1 MTRIAR
7 IAQPWNHYTGAYA
20 SPTSLLVRLKLG
32 EVPSG
37 IPTQLDVR
45 QGVRD
50 RAERTG
56 HGALDRVSGAFGGAV
71 RVSRLHSAAAALARV
86 GARNL
91 GYSDDEELTGVARV
105 LRLDVEPG
113 THVGSMAISLRQLE
127 IVESVT
133 PNYIV
138 AVGLDR
144 YAPAFG
150 PGGGDGEG
158 EGEDD
163 GWAPRDMIGM
173 RHALAY
179 EPGDPA
185 VIVGVVDS
193 GINAGHNE
201 FAGGLRS
208 GYDTVQLGQG
218 EMAGGIALLG
228 DNSGADVDPSDR
240 FVGHGSGCA
249 AIIGAAGERM
259 PPGLAGECQLLAIRS
274 LGAALFPG
282 KTDAVGVGAVSDLDI
297 GMVMAAQLGAKV
309 INLSFGTDDEAIEP
323 DAPRPHSEAVA
334 YATARHCTLVAAAGN
349 SGDRRTYWPAAYPEV
364 IAVGSVGLD
373 GAASEF
379 STSGGHVALCAPGE
393 RIRTAAVDGY
403 QRATGTSFAAP
414 FVAAS
419 AALLHSRAHRRSAA
433 LAPHTIKQ
441 LLIESARPHR
451 SDTPEGNGAGIL
463 DVARALALLD
473 QALDADPST
482 ELGGADDG

>member
-20 SPTSLLVRLKLG
+20 APTSLLVRLKLG
-32 EVPSG
+32 EVPDH
-37 IPTQLDVR
+37 IPTAMDVR
-45 QGVRD
+45 QGART

-56 HGALDRVSGAFGGAV
+56 HGAVDRVSGAFGGSV
-71 RVSRLHSAAAALARV
+71 RVSRLHSAAAALGRP
-86 GARNL
+86 GARNK
-91 GYSDDEELTGVARV
+91 GYSDLEVLTGISRM

-113 THVGSMAISLRQLE
+113 THVGSMAISLRQLDV
-127 IVESVT
+127 VESVT

-144 YAPAFG
+144 YEPAFG
-150 PGGGDGEG
+150 GLGGDDE
-158 EGEDD
+158 EDDD
-163 GWAPRDMIGM
+163 GWAPREMIGAQ
-173 RHALAY
+173 RALAH

-193 GINAGHNE
+193 GVNPAHEE
-201 FAGGLRS
+201 FGWRLRS
-208 GYDTVQLGQG
+208 GFDTVQLGHG

-228 DNSGADVDPSDR
+228 DNAGADVDPSDR

-259 PPGLAGECQLLAIRS
+259 PPGLAGDCQILPIRS

-282 KTDAVGVGAVSDLDI
+282 KQQAVGVGSVSDLDI
-297 GMVMAAQLGAKV
+297 GMVMAVQLGAKV
-309 INLSFGTDDEAIEP
+309 VNLSFGTDDEAIEP
-323 DAPRPHSEAVA
+323 GAPKPHAEAVA
-334 YATARHCTLVAAAGN
+334 YATARGCTLVAAAGN
-349 SGDRRTYWPAAYPEV
+349 SGDARTYWPAACPEV

-373 GAASEF
+373 AAASGF
-379 STSGGHVALCAPGE
+379 STSGDHVALCAPGE

-414 FVAAS
+414 FAAAA
-419 AALLHSRAHRRSAA
+419 AALLHSRAQRRSAA
-433 LAPHTIKQ
+433 LAPETVKQ

-451 SDTPEGNGAGIL
+451 PDTPEGNGAGIL
-463 DVARALALLD
+463 DAARALALLD

-482 ELGGADDG
+482 EFGGPDDG

>member
-20 SPTSLLVRLKLG
+20 APTSLLVRLKLG
-32 EVPSG
+32 EVAAH
-37 IPTQLDVR
+37 IPTAMDVR
-45 QGVRD
+45 QGAKE

-71 RVSRLHSAAAALARV
+71 RVSRLHSAAAALGRP
-86 GARNL
+86 GARHL
-91 GYSDDEELTGVARV
+91 GYSDVEELTGISRM

-113 THVGSMAISLRQLE
+113 THVGSMAISLRQLD

-150 PGGGDGEG
+150 PSRDDDDD
-158 EGEDD
+158 DD
-163 GWAPRDMIGM
+163 GWAPREMIGAH
-173 RHALAY
+173 HALAH

-193 GINAGHNE
+193 GINPAHNE
-201 FAGGLRS
+201 FDRRLRS
-208 GYDTVQLGQG
+208 GFDTVQLGNG

-259 PPGLAGECQLLAIRS
+259 PPGLAGDCQILPIRS

-282 KTDAVGVGAVSDLDI
+282 KQQAVGVGAVSDLDI
-297 GMVMAAQLGAKV
+297 GLVMAVQLGAKV

-323 DAPRPHSEAVA
+323 HAPKPHSEAVA
-334 YATARHCTLVAAAGN
+334 FATARGCTLVAAAGN
-349 SGDRRTYWPAAYPEV
+349 SGDGRTYWPAACPEV
-364 IAVGSVGLD
+364 ISVGSVGLD
-373 GAASEF
+373 GTISDF
-379 STSGGHVALCAPGE
+379 STSGEHVALCAPGE

-414 FVAAS
+414 FAAAS

-433 LAPHTIKQ
+433 LVPETIKQ

-451 SDTPEGNGAGIL
+451 SDTPDGNGAGIL
-463 DVARALALLD
+463 DAARALALLD

-482 ELGGADDG
+482 ELGGPDDG

>member
-1 MTRIAR
+1 MSRIAR
-7 IAQPWNHYTGAYA
+7 IAQPWNHYTGTYA

-32 EVPSG
+32 EMPDH
-37 IPTQLDVR
+37 IPAALDVR
-45 QGVRD
+45 RGASE

-56 HGALDRVSGAFGGAV
+56 HGVLDRVAGTFGGTV
-71 RVSRLHSAAAALARV
+71 RVSRLHSAAAALGRI
-86 GARNL
+86 GARNR
-91 GYSDDEELTGVARV
+91 GYSDAEELTGISRV

-113 THVGSMAISLRQLE
+113 THVGSMAISLRQLD

-144 YAPAFG
+144 YSSGFG
-150 PGGGDGEG
+150 PADDNG
-158 EGEDD
+158 GEDD
-163 GWAPRDMIGM
+163 GWAPREMIGAH
-173 RHALAY
+173 RALAH

-193 GINAGHNE
+193 GINPAHEE
-201 FAGGLRS
+201 FDRRLRS
-208 GYDTVQLGQG
+208 GFDTVQLGDG

-249 AIIGAAGERM
+249 AIIGATGERI
-259 PPGLAGECQLLAIRS
+259 PPGLAGDCQILPIRS

-282 KTDAVGVGAVSDLDI
+282 KQQAVGVGAVSDLDI
-297 GMVMAAQLGAKV
+297 GLVMAVQLGAKV

-323 DAPRPHSEAVA
+323 DAPKPHSEAVA
-334 YATARHCTLVAAAGN
+334 FATARGCTLVAAAGN
-349 SGDRRTYWPAAYPEV
+349 SGDGRTYWPAACPEV

-373 GAASEF
+373 ATISEF
-379 STSGGHVALCAPGE
+379 STCGEHVAVCAPGE
-393 RIRTAAVDGY
+393 RIQTAAVEGY

-414 FVAAS
+414 FAAAT
-419 AALLHSRAHRRSAA
+419 AALLHSRAQRRSAA
-433 LAPHTIKQ
+433 LAPDTVKK

-451 SDTPEGNGAGIL
+451 PATPEGNGAGIL
-463 DVARALALLD
+463 DAARALALLD
-473 QALDADPST
+473 QALDADCST
-482 ELGGADDG
+482 EFGGPDDG